1 MIITLPRRGFLG
13 VCGLGAALAAVSTTT
28 ACSGSSSSGGGSTS
42 LTYWASNQGSSVDA
56 DKEALTPILD
66 AFKTETGIE
75 VTLEVIGWND
85 LQTRIQ
91 TAVTSGDAPDVVNIG
106 NTWAVSLQATGAFLE
121 FDDSA
126 MTAGGGADKFVPT
139 ALETCGAKGTTPTS
153 LPLYGLAYGL
163 YYNRKMFTDAG
174 LQPPKTW
181 EEMVETATKLTDA
194 AGGVYGMAIAAGSYT
209 ENAHYAFINA
219 AQNGAELFNADGA
232 PTFTSDG
239 VVNGILRYLDLM
251 QTHKVVNPSNAQYDN
266 GTDSV
271 SDFAN
276 GKVAMIINQNNA
288 NATLEANGM
297 TADQFGV
304 VPYPAP
310 AASTT
315 PVASH
320 VAGINIAAFANTDNR
335 DGALKLIQY
344 LTAPESQSTLG

>member
-126 MTAGGGADKFVPT
+126 MTAVGCGTGFVSV
-139 ALETCGAKGTTPTS
+139 L
-153 LPLYGLAYGL
+153 L
-163 YYNRKMFTDAG
+163 AG
-174 LQPPKTW
+174 LGYQVTGLDQG
-181 EEMVETATKLTDA
+181 ENMLA
-194 AGGVYGMAIAAGSYT
+194 AARQKAADRQLAI
-209 ENAHYAFINA
+209 
-219 AQNGAELFNADGA
+219 
-232 PTFTSDG
+232 TS
-239 VVNGILRYLDLM
+239 
-251 QTHKVVNPSNAQYDN
+251 Q
-266 GTDSV
+266 
-271 SDFAN
+271 
-276 GKVAMIINQNNA
+276 
-288 NATLEANGM
+288 
-297 TADQFGV
+297 
-304 VPYPAP
+304 
-310 AASTT
+310 
-315 PVASH
+315 
-320 VAGINIAAFANTDNR
+320 
-335 DGALKLIQY
+335 
-344 LTAPESQSTLG
+344 